1 MLAGIDYRTFDELL
15 DSVRADIPDYDIDNR
30 IKPEQLIKVAAR
42 CNYLLGVKVS
52 MENSVLLK
60 VSGSQA
66 NLPLDLDRI
75 NFALF
80 CEKNEPD
87 CVNVVIENPLCQINE
102 ADIESIVAK
111 YIDAGYVNSYSTNIT
126 LAVGDN
132 NIVHNLNTQD
142 LIIQVYDSSNNLIA
156 TKISFVDDNE
166 VNLISE
172 HIAEIKNVKIVI
184 MGKSK
189 SSSETKVELI
199 QDAACTNVCV
209 KEHKNGMFETYDKL
223 TALNIVGNRKDISPD
238 SFNIYREGYYNIQ
251 KKGMI
256 LVANFDKGDVY
267 INYQSN
273 LVSDTGEMMVP
284 DHPLINE
291 YLEYSLKERIFEN
304 LWLRGEDVKN
314 RWDTMIKKRAIAQQQ
329 AFTYVRTPEFNDL
342 RTIWEE
348 NRKANYRKYFNI
360 FKTVY

>member
-30 IKPEQLIKVAAR
+30 IKPEQLIKVVAR

-52 MENSVLLK
+52 MENSVLLQ
-60 VSGSQA
+60 VRNSQA
-66 NLPLDLDRI
+66 NLPMDLDRI

-80 CEKNEPD
+80 CEKNEPKCID
-87 CVNVVIENPLCQINE
+87 VVIDNPLCQMKE
-102 ADIESIVAK
+102 ADVASIIEK
-111 YIDAGYVNSYSTNIT
+111 YLCSENVDSYSTSIT

-132 NIVHNLNTQD
+132 KIIHNLNTQD
-142 LIIQVYDSSNNLIA
+142 LLIQVYDSLNNLIA
-156 TKISFVDDNE
+156 TKISFIDDNE

-172 HIAEIKNVKIVI
+172 NVSEMKNIKVVI

-189 SSSETKVELI
+189 SSVETKVELI

-251 KKGMI
+251 KKGMLLI
-256 LVANFDKGDVY
+256 ANFDEGDVY
-267 INYQSN
+267 INYQSS
-273 LVSDTGEMMVP
+273 LVSDDGEMMVP
-284 DHPLINE
+284 DQPLLNE

-304 LWLRGEDVKN
+304 LYLAGEDVKN
-314 RWDTMIKKRAIAQQQ
+314 RWDIMTRKRAIAQQQ

-342 RTIWEE
+342 KTIWEE